1 MTIARISP
9 IKNNSSKVLMR
20 RIFILT
26 VLIFFIFCTV
36 VSVWAQNVIIQVYD
50 PQILLL
56 RTNNLW
62 QINFSGLGNDFGQ
75 PIKSD
80 PEAYCLSL
88 PSQTETK
95 ESENSGSSRE
105 VFKLLYNKPRIDEK
119 AILRQEWEGAFGFD
133 VWSPY
138 YKYREMEKLV
148 KNKFS
153 VQIFK
158 LKGEPRVEKGKI
170 FYVFTAIF

>member
-1 MTIARISP
+1 MAIMQILS
-9 IKNNSSKVLMR
+9 IKNNSAEVLSR

-36 VSVWAQNVIIQVYD
+36 VSVWAQNVIIQVYN

-56 RTNNLW
+56 KTNNLW
-62 QINFSGLGNDFGQ
+62 QSNFSGLENNF
-75 PIKSD
+75 
-80 PEAYCLSL
+80 
-88 PSQTETK
+88 SQLIQK
-95 ESENSGSSRE
+95 GSENSGSSRK
-105 VFKLLYNKPRIDEK
+105 VFKLLYNKSKIDEK

-138 YKYREMEKLV
+138 YKYREMEKSV
-148 KNKFS
+148 KSKFS
-153 VQIFK
+153 VHIFK

-170 FYVFTAIF
+170 FYVFTATF